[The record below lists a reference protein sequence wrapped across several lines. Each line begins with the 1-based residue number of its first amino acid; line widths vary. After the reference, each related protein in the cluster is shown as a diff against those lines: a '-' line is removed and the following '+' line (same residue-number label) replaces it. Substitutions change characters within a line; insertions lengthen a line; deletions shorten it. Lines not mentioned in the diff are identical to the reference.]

1 MKRRGFAPWD
11 ESDRKMQSMHGQG
24 GSGLLQPIER
34 AVGAGQVLAAGSH
47 PSGCG
52 PKGRT
57 GYPPKWLASCL
68 LAACLASVPRPAFA
82 QMDLS
87 SHVMETQDETP
98 PEKLPVPQKMTGI
111 GNVHMQI
118 TAKPEAQMWFNQ
130 GLNLIYDF

>member
-1 MKRRGFAPWD
+1 
-11 ESDRKMQSMHGQG
+11 
-24 GSGLLQPIER
+24 
-34 AVGAGQVLAAGSH
+34 
-47 PSGCG
+47 
-52 PKGRT
+52 
-57 GYPPKWLASCL
+57 
-68 LAACLASVPRPAFA
+68 
-82 QMDLS
+82 MDLS